1 MAQLKDTTITGNIAV
16 SGTTNLTGATQAS
29 DDLTLYASSGN
40 SPALIFQRGT
50 LSDTYND
57 WQIQDRGGIL
67 YFDQRGNGSSAWDNV
82 ASIGTSGDVTCNS
95 VTIAAAPTSNMQ
107 VANKQYVD
115 NAVPTINTTTI
126 TLPAVLWGSN
136 ATEAI
141 TVVGVTAT
149 SIVWVSP
156 SNSSSTNIDNYVK
169 SKIYCSAQGAGYLVF
184 TYVDTK
190 PTADIDVSVVWI

>member
-67 YFDQRGNGSSAWDNV
+67 YFD
-82 ASIGTSGDVTCNS
+82 
-95 VTIAAAPTSNMQ
+95 
-107 VANKQYVD
+107 
-115 NAVPTINTTTI
+115 
-126 TLPAVLWGSN
+126 
-136 ATEAI
+136 
-141 TVVGVTAT
+141 
-149 SIVWVSP
+149 
-156 SNSSSTNIDNYVK
+156 
-169 SKIYCSAQGAGYLVF
+169 
-184 TYVDTK
+184 
-190 PTADIDVSVVWI
+190 